1 MKSLLAVIVALTLTG
16 CQMPQGDIVP
26 ASSVGQ
32 VRAIGGTVGY
42 YRASNQVSAES
53 LAVERRL
60 AKEKANPNR
69 QLSAMELDMIGQNKH
84 ELEEIKRMRKTQKE
98 RTCTAQAAAVNDQIR
113 LTDFANGGLSYNE
126 HKQRME
132 QLKSLQNHIYNK
144 CMSN

>member
-16 CQMPQGDIVP
+16 CQMPHGDIVP

-42 YRASNQVSAES
+42 YRASSQVSAES

-69 QLSAMELDMIGQNKH
+69 QLSAMELDMIEQNKH
-84 ELEEIKRMRKTQKE
+84 ELEEIKRLRKTQKE

>member
-1 MKSLLAVIVALTLTG
+1 
-16 CQMPQGDIVP
+16 
-26 ASSVGQ
+26 

-69 QLSAMELDMIGQNKH
+69 QLSAMELDMIEQNKH
-84 ELEEIKRMRKTQKE
+84 ELEEIKRLRKTQKE
-98 RTCTAQAAAVNDQIR
+98 RTCTAKAAAVNDQIR

>member
-26 ASSVGQ
+26 AESVGQ
-32 VRAIGGTVGY
+32 VRAVGGTVGY
-42 YRASNQVSAES
+42 YRTNTQVSASSREF
-53 LAVERRL
+53 ERRL

-69 QLSAMELDMIGQNKH
+69 QLTAMELDMIEQNKH
-84 ELEEIKRMRKTQKE
+84 ETAEIKRLLKTQKE

-126 HKQRME
+126 YHQRTE

-144 CMSN
+144 CMSK

>member
-1 MKSLLAVIVALTLTG
+1 MITQTIQQHLYQESDHKS
-16 CQMPQGDIVP
+16 
-26 ASSVGQ
+26 
-32 VRAIGGTVGY
+32 
-42 YRASNQVSAES
+42 
-53 LAVERRL
+53 
-60 AKEKANPNR
+60 
-69 QLSAMELDMIGQNKH
+69 QNKH
-84 ELEEIKRMRKTQKE
+84 ELEEITRLRKTQKE

>member
-42 YRASNQVSAES
+42 YRANNQVSAES
-53 LAVERRL
+53 LEVERRL

-69 QLSAMELDMIGQNKH
+69 QLSTMELDMIEQNKH
-84 ELEEIKRMRKTQKE
+84 ELAEIERLRKTQKE
-98 RTCTAQAAAVNDQIR
+98 RTARAAAVNDQIR

>member
-42 YRASNQVSAES
+42 YRASNQS

-69 QLSAMELDMIGQNKH
+69 QLSAMELDMIEQNKH
-84 ELEEIKRMRKTQKE
+84 ELEEIKRLRKTQKE

>member
-1 MKSLLAVIVALTLTG
+1 MKSLLAIIVALTLTG

-42 YRASNQVSAES
+42 YRTNNQVSASSREF
-53 LAVERRL
+53 ERNL

-69 QLSAMELDMIGQNKH
+69 QLTAMELDMIEQNKH
-84 ELEEIKRMRKTQKE
+84 EMAEIERLRKTQKE
-98 RTCTAQAAAVNDQIR
+98 RTCASQAAAVNDQIR

-126 HKQRME
+126 YHQRTE

-144 CMSN
+144 CMSK

>member
-60 AKEKANPNR
+60 AKEKR
-69 QLSAMELDMIGQNKH
+69 QLSAMELDMIEQNKH
-84 ELEEIKRMRKTQKE
+84 ELEEIKRLRKTQKE

>member
-16 CQMPQGDIVP
+16 CQMPHGDIVP

-42 YRASNQVSAES
+42 YRANNQVSAES

-69 QLSAMELDMIGQNKH
+69 QLSAMELDMIEQNKH
-84 ELEEIKRMRKTQKE
+84 ELEEIKRLRKTQKE
-98 RTCTAQAAAVNDQIR
+98 RTCTAKAAAVNDQIR